1 MFELVIVVA
10 LATLISAFC
19 SVAEAVLYSV
29 PWSFI
34 ERLSKAGKASGQL
47 LSKLRKKIKEPI
59 SAILTLN
66 TVAHTA
72 GAAVAGAIA
81 ARLYGE
87 ENLAIFSLIFT
98 IIILVF
104 SEILPKT
111 IGVVYAKTL
120 APSLA
125 KPLVGLV
132 WIFKPAILLTNWLV
146 HFVEKKKP
154 GPTNSEE
161 DLVAAISLTRRAGAI
176 KPYEE
181 RSMHNI
187 LTLDKKIVRQ
197 VMTPRTVIFSL
208 PSHLTVSEV
217 RKLKTAWPNSRIP
230 VYEDDDPEDIIGL
243 VYRRDVMEALAD
255 DRDDLPINKLMKK
268 VHFVVETMTLDK
280 LLVRFLESR
289 VHLFVVLDEY
299 GGLAGVVSLED
310 VLEEILGNEIVDET
324 DQVVDMR
331 EFARQQRTELIEGN
345 KATQNAL
352 K

>member
-1 MFELVIVVA
+1 MLELAIVVG

-34 ERLSKAGKASGQL
+34 ERLRKAGKSSGLL
-47 LSKLRKKIKEPI
+47 LSELRRQIKEPI

-87 ENLAIFSLIFT
+87 EHLGYFSLIFT
-98 IIILVF
+98 VIILVF

-111 IGVVYAKTL
+111 IGVVYSKSL
-120 APSLA
+120 AAPLA

-132 WIFKPAILLTNWLV
+132 WLFKPAIWMTNWLV
-146 HFVEKKKP
+146 RFVEHKKP
-154 GPTNSEE
+154 GPASSEE
-161 DLVAAISLTRRAGAI
+161 DLLAAISLTRRAGAI

-187 LTLDKKIVRQ
+187 LTLDKKVVRD

-208 PSHLTVSEV
+208 PSHMAVSEA
-217 RKLKTAWPNSRIP
+217 RGLKTSWPNSRIP
-230 VYEDDDPEDIIGL
+230 VYDGDDPEDIVGL
-243 VYRRDVMEALAD
+243 VYRRDVMVALAD
-255 DRDDLPINKLMKK
+255 DRDGVPISKLMKQ
-268 VHFVVETMTLDK
+268 VRFVVETMTLDR
-280 LLVRFLESR
+280 LLVKFLESR

-310 VLEEILGNEIVDET
+310 VLEQILGNEIVDET

-331 EFARQQRTELIEGN
+331 EFARQQRAELIGG
-345 KATQNAL
+345 K
-352 K
+352 

>member
-1 MFELVIVVA
+1 MLELAIVVA

-34 ERLSKAGKASGQL
+34 ERLRKAGKTSGIL
-47 LSKLRKKIKEPI
+47 LSELRKKIKEPI

-72 GAAVAGAIA
+72 GAAIAGAIA
-81 ARLYGE
+81 VRLFGE
-87 ENLAIFSLIFT
+87 EHLVYFSLIFT
-98 IIILVF
+98 VIILIF

-111 IGVVYAKTL
+111 IGVVYAKNL
-120 APSLA
+120 AVPLA
-125 KPLVGLV
+125 KPLVALV
-132 WIFKPAILLTNWLV
+132 WLFKPAIWLTNWLV
-146 HFVEKKKP
+146 HFVEHKKP
-154 GPTNSEE
+154 GPTSSEE
-161 DLVAAISLTRRAGAI
+161 DLLAAISLTRRAGAI

-187 LTLDKKIVRQ
+187 LTLDKKIVRD

-208 PSHLTVSEV
+208 PSHLTVSQARE
-217 RKLKTAWPNSRIP
+217 LNTSWPNSRIP

-255 DRDDLPINKLMKK
+255 DRDDLPLNKLMKQ
-268 VHFVVETMTLDK
+268 VLFVVETMTLDK

-299 GGLAGVVSLED
+299 GGLAGVVTLED

-331 EFARQQRTELIEGN
+331 EFARQQRAELINGHTARN
-345 KATQNAL
+345 K
-352 K
+352 KKS

>member
-1 MFELVIVVA
+1 MLELAIVVG

-19 SVAEAVLYSV
+19 SIAEAVLYSV

-34 ERLSKAGKASGQL
+34 ERLRKAGKASGDL
-47 LSKLRKKIKEPI
+47 LAELRRQIKEPI

-81 ARLYGE
+81 ARIFGT
-87 ENLAIFSLIFT
+87 ENLVYFSIIFT
-98 IIILVF
+98 VIILVF

-111 IGVVYAKTL
+111 IGVVYAKNL
-120 APSLA
+120 AGPLA
-125 KPLVGLV
+125 KPLVVLV
-132 WIFKPAILLTNWLV
+132 LLFKPAIWMTNWLV
-146 HFVEKKKP
+146 RFVEHKKP
-154 GPTNSEE
+154 GPTSSEE
-161 DLVAAISLTRRAGAI
+161 DLRAAISLTRRDGII

-187 LTLDKKIVRQ
+187 LTLDTKCVRD

-208 PSHLTVSEV
+208 PSHMTLAEAHS
-217 RKLKTAWPNSRIP
+217 LKTSWPNSRIP
-230 VYEDDDPEDIIGL
+230 VYDDDDPEDIVGL
-243 VYRRDVMEALAD
+243 VYRRDVMVALAEGQN
-255 DRDDLPINKLMKK
+255 DLPINKLMKQIL
-268 VHFVVETMTLDK
+268 FVVESMTLDR
-280 LLVRFLESR
+280 LLVKFLESR

-299 GGLAGVVSLED
+299 GGLAGVVTLED

-331 EFARQQRTELIEGN
+331 EFARQQRAELIRER
-345 KATQNAL
+345 
-352 K
+352 

>member
-1 MFELVIVVA
+1 MFELAIVVA

-19 SVAEAVLYSV
+19 SIAEAVLYSV
-29 PWSFI
+29 PWSLI
-34 ERLSKAGKASGQL
+34 ERLSKAGKPSGRL
-47 LSKLRKKIKEPI
+47 LAGLRKKIKEPI

-87 ENLAIFSLIFT
+87 EHLVYFSLIFT
-98 IIILVF
+98 VIILVF

-120 APSLA
+120 APPLA
-125 KPLVGLV
+125 KPLVGLI
-132 WIFKPAILLTNWLV
+132 WLFKPAIWMTNWLV
-146 HFVEKKKP
+146 QFVEHKKP
-154 GPTNSEE
+154 GPTSSEE
-161 DLVAAISLTRRAGAI
+161 DLLAAISLTRRSGAI

-181 RSMHNI
+181 RFMNNI
-187 LTLDKKIVRQ
+187 LSLDNKIVKD

-217 RKLKTAWPNSRIP
+217 REIKTTWPNSRIP

-255 DRDDLPINKLMKK
+255 DRDDLPINKLMKQ
-268 VHFVVETMTLDK
+268 VYFVVETMTLDK
-280 LLVRFLESR
+280 VLVRFLESR

-310 VLEEILGNEIVDET
+310 VLEEMLGNEIVDET
-324 DQVVDMR
+324 DQIVDMR
-331 EFARQQRTELIEGN
+331 EFARQQRAKLVG
-345 KATQNAL
+345 QG
-352 K
+352 